1 LRGRRKGATAVL
13 RLCDSYDNR
22 GQENRRSPSHFLGMM
37 LDFPDGSS
45 KSGGQLRYNS
55 GSGLQ

>member
-1 LRGRRKGATAVL
+1 VL